1 VTTTQGRLSHEFHRL
16 DDELSAGVPLPS
28 VDAVIGRAATLNRA
42 SMAAAIAV
50 LAVGALGGVT
60 AIAHAGVH
68 PTLAA
73 AADVIPPAATTTAAP
88 TTTTTP
94 PPPVVAPPVTTVA
107 PVPVRP
113 RTRVVV
119 PTRRK
124 TVAPVPT
131 TVAKPPPVVETT
143 TVAPTNS
150 EGTPDSPTT
159 KPTKK
164 GNGRSTPSPAA
175 AAGGITPVDDTSA
188 GTLSGLPATS

>member
-1 VTTTQGRLSHEFHRL
+1 VTNTQGRLSHEFHRL

-73 AADVIPPAATTTAAP
+73 AAEVIPPAAAATAAP
-88 TTTTTP
+88 TTTTP
-94 PPPVVAPPVTTVA
+94 PPPVVAPPVTTTVA
-107 PVPVRP
+107 PAPVRP
-113 RTRVVV
+113 RTRVV

-124 TVAPVPT
+124 TVVPVPT

-150 EGTPDSPTT
+150 EGSPDSTTT

-164 GNGRSTPSPAA
+164 SRGTATPAA
-175 AAGGITPVDDTSA
+175 SGATGEITPVDDTSA
-188 GTLSGLPATS
+188 GTLSGGPATS